1 MFQWDQSLFKLWI
14 SVYHSVVSE
23 LMLIHLIDG
32 RGKGINMLKDS
43 SNRKR
48 KWAEVEEVK
57 GEEL

>member
-1 MFQWDQSLFKLWI
+1 MFKLWI
-14 SVYHSVVSE
+14 SVYHSVVCE
-23 LMLIHLIDG
+23 LILINFIDG

-43 SNRKR
+43 SKRKR